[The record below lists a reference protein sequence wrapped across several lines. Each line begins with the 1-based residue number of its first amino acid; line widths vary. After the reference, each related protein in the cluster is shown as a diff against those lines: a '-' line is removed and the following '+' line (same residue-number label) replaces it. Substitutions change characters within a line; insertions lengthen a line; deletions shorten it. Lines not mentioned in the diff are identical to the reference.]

1 MSRRLEGHTA
11 LITGSGRNIGRAIAV
26 LFAQEGANVIVN
38 GHQDRGAVDDT
49 VREIENLGGTAIGIM
64 ADVSDPDAVASMI
77 AEGAA
82 RFGSIDI
89 AVNNVARR
97 KRQPLEEISI
107 TDWQDTINYNLN
119 SAFYVVHYVL
129 PSMRDRGWGRIINIA
144 GYDAWTGHISQRAHN
159 VTAKAG
165 MHGLTKA
172 VAREAGVW
180 GITCNT
186 VAPGAIN
193 TIRDKSQYT
202 HVDVE
207 AIAQRLAIKKTGD
220 PEDIAEACLF
230 VAGESGKFVTG
241 QVIHVNGGEFML

>member
-1 MSRRLEGHTA
+1 MSDRLKDHTA

-26 LFAQEGANVIVN
+26 LFAREGANVIVN
-38 GHQDRGAVDDT
+38 GHQDRRAVDDT
-49 VREIENLGGTAIGIM
+49 VREIEKLGGTAIGIM
-64 ADVSDPDAVASMI
+64 ADVSDPDAVSSMV

-107 TDWQDTINYNLN
+107 ADWQDTINYNLS

-129 PSMRDRGWGRIINIA
+129 PGMRQRGWGRIVNIA

-159 VTAKAG
+159 VAAKAG

-193 TIRDKSQYT
+193 TIRDQSQYT